1 MRTLAAGAIAVLTV
15 SVWVAWTTRPQAA
28 AIDSDAV
35 AAASVATAAEGAG
48 HALMRQPV
56 AAAPAAA
63 SAAELGL
70 AARIE
75 RLRASTDP
83 RDAYRAYLL
92 IAGCLHAR
100 EFNARVA
107 ALPMTAEFAAEHAA
121 NGHAARR
128 TSEACQDISPLQI
141 GARLSLAERAARA
154 GVPGAVA
161 AWTAEGPFGD
171 KTALAQR
178 PDDPLVVEWA
188 QRAIEMIKT
197 ATKQGDV
204 DAIGQ
209 FGLLCMNWELD
220 EVDKLKVVLHDA
232 AEHELQA
239 QADSGQ
245 RWSQLAAAPA
255 ADADA
260 IGTVVSGERDR
271 AAVNAAGS
279 EWAPSR

>member
-1 MRTLAAGAIAVLTV
+1 MKTLAAGAITVLTV
-15 SVWVAWTTRPQAA
+15 SVWVAWTARLQAIA
-28 AIDSDAV
+28 VDSDASAVVRV
-35 AAASVATAAEGAG
+35 AAAAEGASA
-48 HALMRQPV
+48 ALMRRAV
-56 AAAPAAA
+56 AASPATA
-63 SAAELGL
+63 SPAEPGL

-75 RLRASTDP
+75 RLRASSDP
-83 RDAYRAYLL
+83 RDAYRAYRL

-100 EFNARVA
+100 EFNAHVTL
-107 ALPMTAEFAAEHAA
+107 LPMTAEFAAERAA
-121 NGHAARR
+121 SAHAARR
-128 TSEACQDISPLQI
+128 VSESCQDISSLQI

-154 GVPGAVA
+154 GVPGAAA
-161 AWTAEGPFGD
+161 AWTTEGPFGD

-188 QRAIEMIKT
+188 QQAIEMIKA

-239 QADSGQ
+239 QADSG
-245 RWSQLAAAPA
+245 RL
-255 ADADA
+255 
-260 IGTVVSGERDR
+260 VSIS
-271 AAVNAAGS
+271 AAGS